1 MFKES
6 SKMRYLIHHITSHSE
21 RKGEEDTLEAQI
33 MEPTEP
39 DQDGQQTIVGLLE
52 ERPVQDGQ
60 GEKV

>member
-1 MFKES
+1 
-6 SKMRYLIHHITSHSE
+6 MRYLIHHITSHSE